1 MAIQDFEV
9 VVWLDLLRRIHD
21 LLVEIDRNTRP
32 RSN

>member
-9 VVWLDLLRRIHD
+9 AELLDLLRRIHD
-21 LLVEIDRNTRP
+21 LLVEIDLNTRP